1 MKVYGNRTN
10 HRDTGIIL
18 AQGRKQFT
26 VNAEI
31 ALRGSLTKWLKD
43 VKLRFRS
50 WRWGNEG
57 FVLPIIVVKFASD
70 KKRFPTLLNAQ
81 LTRQIQNLDAQAL
94 EELRLFI
101 EQLLKKQKKNALK
114 NGQKVVGKQ
123 PLLADIERIPIPVN
137 NIIVDRAELY
147 DDRL

>member
-1 MKVYGNRTN
+1 M
-10 HRDTGIIL
+10 
-18 AQGRKQFT
+18 
-26 VNAEI
+26 
-31 ALRGSLTKWLKD
+31 
-43 VKLRFRS
+43 
-50 WRWGNEG
+50 
-57 FVLPIIVVKFASD
+57 PIIVVKFASD